1 MKLTAKSTGQVIWD
15 AITDLHNQEQIVTR
29 EVLADITGLR
39 MTVIDDHVSRMVDDS
54 RLRRVRAGVFVPVAL
69 LPPARPVMASI
80 QTDGFVTLEIG
91 DTVLILQPREARMVG
106 ALMAGQFAQFS
117 NIQSG
122 HEAGVIALELAGRV
136 KRLERELA
144 AHKAKTDPV
153 AQMNLLETQ

>member
-15 AITDLHNQEQIVTR
+15 AILDLHNQEQVVTR

-39 MTVIDDHVSRMVDDS
+39 MTVIDDHVGRMVDDS
-54 RLRRVRAGVFVPVAL
+54 RLRRVRAGVFVPVAQ

-91 DTVLILQPREARMVG
+91 DTVLILQPREARMAD

-122 HEAGVIALELAGRV
+122 HEAGVIALELAGRI
-136 KRLERELA
+136 KRLEKELA
-144 AHKAKTDPV
+144 AHKAKTDA
-153 AQMNLLETQ
+153 AQMDLLETQ